1 MKGDCSSQR
10 QYSNNIMKGFD
21 TMQIKEKLLELP
33 ETIKRVKTS
42 IVELTTKLG
51 DLKMELKRWE
61 LQTLNEIASEVDDKG
76 KAIYSNEA
84 KRQGRLLELQ
94 KNDPEYL
101 QLEEKIK
108 YHEQKINELDIEL
121 TYYKDLQHNL
131 RSICFL
137 SNDIPYKGPRAFR
150 KYNSKT
156 HKHFPV

>member
-1 MKGDCSSQR
+1 
-10 QYSNNIMKGFD
+10 MKGFD
-21 TMQIKEKLLELP
+21 TMEIKEKLLELP
-33 ETIKRVKTS
+33 DTIKRVKTL

-51 DLKMELKRWE
+51 DLKMDLKRWE
-61 LQTLNEIASEVDDKG
+61 LLTLNDIASEVDDKG

-94 KNDPEYL
+94 KDNPEYL

-121 TYYKDLQHNL
+121 TYYKDLQNNL

-137 SNDIPYKGPRAFR
+137 SNDIPYRRSHSFR
-150 KYNSKT
+150 NYRNYRIT
-156 HKHFPV
+156 L

>member
-10 QYSNNIMKGFD
+10 QYPNNIMKGFD
-21 TMQIKEKLLELP
+21 MMKIKEKLLELP
-33 ETIKRVKTS
+33 DTIKRVKTS

-94 KNDPEYL
+94 KDDPEYL

-150 KYNSKT
+150 NYRNYRI
-156 HKHFPV
+156 PL

>member
-1 MKGDCSSQR
+1 
-10 QYSNNIMKGFD
+10 MKGFD
-21 TMQIKEKLLELP
+21 IMQIKEKLLELP
-33 ETIKRVKTS
+33 DTIKRVKTS
-42 IVELTTKLG
+42 MVELTTKLG

-108 YHEQKINELDIEL
+108 YLEQKINELDIEL
-121 TYYKDLQHNL
+121 TYYKDLQNNL

-137 SNDIPYKGPRAFR
+137 DIPYKGPRAFR
-150 KYNSKT
+150 NYRNYRK
-156 HKHFPV
+156 PL

>member
-1 MKGDCSSQR
+1 M
-10 QYSNNIMKGFD
+10 
-21 TMQIKEKLLELP
+21 MQIKEKLLEMP
-33 ETIKRVKTS
+33 DTIKRVKTS

-94 KNDPEYL
+94 KDDPEYL

-137 SNDIPYKGPRAFR
+137 DIPSKGARAFR
-150 KYNSKT
+150 NYRNYRI
-156 HKHFPV
+156 PL

>member
-10 QYSNNIMKGFD
+10 QYPNNIMKGFD
-21 TMQIKEKLLELP
+21 TMKIKEKLLELP
-33 ETIKRVKTS
+33 DTIKRGKTS

-61 LQTLNEIASEVDDKG
+61 LLTLNNIASEVDDKG

-94 KNDPEYL
+94 KDDPEYL

-108 YHEQKINELDIEL
+108 YLEQKINELDIEL
-121 TYYKDLQHNL
+121 TYYKDLQNNL

-137 SNDIPYKGPRAFR
+137 SSDIPF
-150 KYNSKT
+150 SK
-156 HKHFPV
+156 

>member
-1 MKGDCSSQR
+1 
-10 QYSNNIMKGFD
+10 MKGFD
-21 TMQIKEKLLELP
+21 TMEIKEKLLELP
-33 ETIKRVKTS
+33 ETIKKVKTS
-42 IVELTTKLG
+42 MVELTTKLG
-51 DLKMELKRWE
+51 DLKMDLKRWE

-108 YHEQKINELDIEL
+108 YLEQKINELDIEL
-121 TYYKDLQHNL
+121 TYYKDLQNNL

-137 SNDIPYKGPRAFR
+137 SNDIPYKGPQAFR
-150 KYNSKT
+150 NYRNYRK
-156 HKHFPV
+156 PM

>member
-1 MKGDCSSQR
+1 MKGDCSSQLNAQIVLR
-10 QYSNNIMKGFD
+10 KDLIQL
-21 TMQIKEKLLELP
+21 QIKEKLLELP
-33 ETIKRVKTS
+33 DTIKRVKTL

-61 LQTLNEIASEVDDKG
+61 LLTLNDIASEVDDKG

-94 KNDPEYL
+94 KDDPEYL

-108 YHEQKINELDIEL
+108 YLEQKINELDIEL

-150 KYNSKT
+150 NYRNYRI
-156 HKHFPV
+156 PL

>member
-1 MKGDCSSQR
+1 MKGDRSSQR
-10 QYSNNIMKGFD
+10 QYPNNIMKGFD
-21 TMQIKEKLLELP
+21 KMQIKEKLLELP
-33 ETIKRVKTS
+33 DTIKRVKTS

-61 LQTLNEIASEVDDKG
+61 LQTLNEISSEVDDKG

-94 KNDPEYL
+94 KDSPEYL

-108 YHEQKINELDIEL
+108 YLEQKINELDIEL
-121 TYYKDLQHNL
+121 TYYKDLQNNL

-137 SNDIPYKGPRAFR
+137 SNDIPYRRSRAFR
-150 KYNSKT
+150 NYRIT
-156 HKHFPV
+156 L

>member
-10 QYSNNIMKGFD
+10 QYPNNIMKGSD
-21 TMQIKEKLLELP
+21 TMEIKEKLLELP

-42 IVELTTKLG
+42 MVELTTKLG

-108 YHEQKINELDIEL
+108 YLEQKINELDIEL
-121 TYYKDLQHNL
+121 TYYKDLQNNL

-137 SNDIPYKGPRAFR
+137 SSDIPF
-150 KYNSKT
+150 SK
-156 HKHFPV
+156 

>member
-1 MKGDCSSQR
+1 M
-10 QYSNNIMKGFD
+10 
-21 TMQIKEKLLELP
+21 MQIKENLLELP
-33 ETIKRVKTS
+33 DTIKRVKTS

-61 LQTLNEIASEVDDKG
+61 LLTLNNIASEVDDKG

-94 KNDPEYL
+94 KDDPEYL

-121 TYYKDLQHNL
+121 NYYKDLQNNL

-137 SNDIPYKGPRAFR
+137 SNDIPYKGPRSFR
-150 KYNSKT
+150 NYRNYRK
-156 HKHFPV
+156 PL

>member
-1 MKGDCSSQR
+1 MKGS
-10 QYSNNIMKGFD
+10 D
-21 TMQIKEKLLELP
+21 TMEIKEKLLELP

-42 IVELTTKLG
+42 MVELTTKLG

-108 YHEQKINELDIEL
+108 YLEQKINELDIEL
-121 TYYKDLQHNL
+121 TYYKDLQNNL

-137 SNDIPYKGPRAFR
+137 SSDIPF
-150 KYNSKT
+150 SK
-156 HKHFPV
+156 

>member
-1 MKGDCSSQR
+1 
-10 QYSNNIMKGFD
+10 MKGFD
-21 TMQIKEKLLELP
+21 KMQIKEKLLELP
-33 ETIKRVKTS
+33 DTIKRVKTS

-108 YHEQKINELDIEL
+108 YLEQKINELDIEL
-121 TYYKDLQHNL
+121 TYYKDLQNNL

-150 KYNSKT
+150 NYRNYRK
-156 HKHFPV
+156 PL

>member
-10 QYSNNIMKGFD
+10 QYPNNIMKGFD

-33 ETIKRVKTS
+33 ETIKGVKTS
-42 IVELTTKLG
+42 IVDLTTKLG

-94 KNDPEYL
+94 KDDPKYL

-108 YHEQKINELDIEL
+108 YLEQKINELDIEL
-121 TYYKDLQHNL
+121 TYYKDLQNNL

-137 SNDIPYKGPRAFR
+137 SNDIPYK
-150 KYNSKT
+150 
-156 HKHFPV
+156 

>member
-1 MKGDCSSQR
+1 
-10 QYSNNIMKGFD
+10 MKGFD

-33 ETIKRVKTS
+33 DTIKRVKTS

-51 DLKMELKRWE
+51 DLKMELKKWE
-61 LQTLNEIASEVDDKG
+61 IRTLNEIASEVDDKG

-94 KNDPEYL
+94 KDDPEYL

-108 YHEQKINELDIEL
+108 YLEQKINELDIEL
-121 TYYKDLQHNL
+121 NYYKDLQNNL

-137 SNDIPYKGPRAFR
+137 SNDIPYKEPRAFR
-150 KYNSKT
+150 NYRNYRK
-156 HKHFPV
+156 PL

>member
-10 QYSNNIMKGFD
+10 QYPNNIMKGFD
-21 TMQIKEKLLELP
+21 MMEIKEKLLELP

-42 IVELTTKLG
+42 IVALTTQLG

-94 KNDPEYL
+94 KDSPEYL

-108 YHEQKINELDIEL
+108 YLELKLNELDIEL
-121 TYYKDLQHNL
+121 TYYKDLQNNL

-137 SNDIPYKGPRAFR
+137 SSDIPL
-150 KYNSKT
+150 
-156 HKHFPV
+156 

>member
-1 MKGDCSSQR
+1 
-10 QYSNNIMKGFD
+10 MKGFD
-21 TMQIKEKLLELP
+21 MMKIKEKLLELP
-33 ETIKRVKTS
+33 DTIKRVKTS

-94 KNDPEYL
+94 KDDPEYL

-150 KYNSKT
+150 NYRNYRI
-156 HKHFPV
+156 PL

>member
-1 MKGDCSSQR
+1 
-10 QYSNNIMKGFD
+10 MKGFD
-21 TMQIKEKLLELP
+21 KMQIKEKLLELP
-33 ETIKRVKTS
+33 DTIKRVKTS
-42 IVELTTKLG
+42 MVELTTKLG

-94 KNDPEYL
+94 KDDPEYL

-108 YHEQKINELDIEL
+108 YLEQKINELDIEL
-121 TYYKDLQHNL
+121 TYYKDLQNNL

-137 SNDIPYKGPRAFR
+137 DIPYKGTRAFR
-150 KYNSKT
+150 NYRNYRK
-156 HKHFPV
+156 PL

>member
-1 MKGDCSSQR
+1 
-10 QYSNNIMKGFD
+10 MKGFD
-21 TMQIKEKLLELP
+21 TMKIIEKLLELP
-33 ETIKRVKTS
+33 DTIKRVKTS

-61 LQTLNEIASEVDDKG
+61 LLTLNNIASEVDDKG

-108 YHEQKINELDIEL
+108 YLERKINELDIVL
-121 TYYKDLQHNL
+121 TYYKDLQNNL

-137 SNDIPYKGPRAFR
+137 SSDIPF
-150 KYNSKT
+150 SK
-156 HKHFPV
+156 

>member
-10 QYSNNIMKGFD
+10 QYPNNIMKGFD
-21 TMQIKEKLLELP
+21 MMEIKEKLLELP
-33 ETIKRVKTS
+33 EIIKRVKTS
-42 IVELTTKLG
+42 IVALTTQLG

-108 YHEQKINELDIEL
+108 YLELKLNELDIEL
-121 TYYKDLQHNL
+121 TYYKDLQNNL

-137 SNDIPYKGPRAFR
+137 SNDIPL
-150 KYNSKT
+150 
-156 HKHFPV
+156 

>member
-1 MKGDCSSQR
+1 
-10 QYSNNIMKGFD
+10 MKGFD

-33 ETIKRVKTS
+33 ETIKGVKTS
-42 IVELTTKLG
+42 IVDLTTKLG

-94 KNDPEYL
+94 KDDPKYL

-108 YHEQKINELDIEL
+108 YLEQKINELDIEL
-121 TYYKDLQHNL
+121 TYYKDLQNNL

-137 SNDIPYKGPRAFR
+137 SNDIPYK
-150 KYNSKT
+150 
-156 HKHFPV
+156 